1 MDLALVSG
9 AVIALGVLVYI
20 VLDGFDLGVGVLF
33 AVAPDAAARAT
44 MMNSIA
50 PVWDGNETWLILGG
64 AVLFAAFPL
73 AYAVALPALYIPLML
88 MLFALVFRGVSFEL
102 RFKAKNPRPWD
113 FAFGI
118 GSTVAAFMQGA
129 MLGGLVAGIKV
140 EKNAFAGGPFDWLT
154 PLAVVAGLGV
164 VAGYALLG
172 ACWLVLKTEGDLQA
186 RARVWGR
193 WLVAAVLLAMGAVS
207 LITPL
212 AHAQVAA
219 RWFTGLNFVYLAPV
233 PLAAVA
239 VAFLLWRGLGRARKP
254 GWGGRAPFFLAVALF
269 IFGYAGI
276 AISLWPYIVPYAL
289 SIWAAAA
296 PPSSQVFTLI
306 GVAISLPMVAI
317 YTIYAY
323 RVFRGKVSGEGY
335 HAH

>member
-1 MDLALVSG
+1 MDLALVSA
-9 AVIALGVLVYI
+9 AVIAFGVLVYI

-33 AVAPDAAARAT
+33 AVSPGEAARAT

-88 MLFALVFRGVSFEL
+88 MLMALIFRGVSFEL
-102 RFKAKNPRPWD
+102 RFRAENPRPWD

-129 MLGGLVAGIKV
+129 MLGGLVNGIKV
-140 EKNAFAGGPFDWLT
+140 EGNAFAGGPFDWLT
-154 PLAVVAGLGV
+154 PLSVAAGLGV
-164 VAGYALLG
+164 AAGYALLG
-172 ACWLVLKTEGDLQA
+172 ACWLVLKTEGELQA

-193 WLVAAVLLAMGAVS
+193 WLAAGVLIAMGVVS

-212 AHAQVAA
+212 DHPRVSA
-219 RWFTGLNFVYLAPV
+219 RWFSGLNFVYLAPV
-233 PLAAVA
+233 PLAAA
-239 VAFLLWRGLGRARKP
+239 LVAFLLWRGLGK
-254 GWGGRAPFFLAVALF
+254 GWERAPFFLAALLF
-269 IFGYAGI
+269 VLGFAGI
-276 AISLWPYIVPYAL
+276 TISLWPYIVPYAL
-289 SIWAAAA
+289 TIWRAAA

-306 GVAISLPMVAI
+306 GVAVALPMVAI

-323 RVFRGKVSGEGY
+323 RVFRGKVGEGY

>member
-1 MDLALVSG
+1 MDLALVSA

-20 VLDGFDLGVGVLF
+20 VLDGFDLGIGVLF
-33 AVAPDAAARAT
+33 VVAPDAEARAV
-44 MMNSIA
+44 MMNSVA

-88 MLFALVFRGVSFEL
+88 MLMALVFRGVSFEL
-102 RFKAKNPRPWD
+102 RFKAANPRPWD
-113 FAFGI
+113 FAFAI

-140 EKNAFAGGPFDWLT
+140 ENNAFAGGPFDWVT
-154 PLAVVAGLGV
+154 PLSIAAGLGV

-172 ACWLVLKTEGDLQA
+172 ACWLVLKTEGNLQA

-193 WLVAAVLLAMGAVS
+193 WLAAGVLVAMGIVS

-212 AHAQVAA
+212 DHPQVAA
-219 RWFTGLNFVYLAPV
+219 RWFAGLNFLYLAPV
-233 PLAAVA
+233 PVAAA
-239 VAFLLWRGLGRARKP
+239 LVAFLAWRGLGRGAE
-254 GWGGRAPFFLAVALF
+254 RAPFFLAALLF
-269 IFGYAGI
+269 LLGYAGI
-276 AISLWPYIVPYAL
+276 AISLWPYIVPYRL
-289 SIWAAAA
+289 TIWAAAA
-296 PPSSQVFTLI
+296 PPASQAFTLI
-306 GVAISLPMVAI
+306 GAAVALPMVAI
-317 YTIYAY
+317 YTVYAY
-323 RVFRGKVSGEGY
+323 RVFRGKVSEGY

>member
-1 MDLALVSG
+1 LDLSLVSA

-33 AVAPDAAARAT
+33 AVAPGEAARAT

-88 MLFALVFRGVSFEL
+88 MLFALIFRGVSFEL

-129 MLGGLVAGIKV
+129 MLGGLVNGIKV
-140 EKNAFAGGPFDWLT
+140 ENKAFAGGPFDWLT
-154 PLAVVAGLGV
+154 PLSIAAGLGV

-172 ACWLVLKTEGDLQA
+172 ACWLVLKTEGELQA

-193 WLVAAVLLAMGAVS
+193 WLTLAVLVAMGIVS
-207 LITPL
+207 LVTPL
-212 AHAQVAA
+212 EHARVAA
-219 RWFTGLNFVYLAPV
+219 RWFGGLNFVALAPV
-233 PLAAVA
+233 PLAAVGA
-239 VAFLLWRGLGRARKP
+239 AYLLWTNLGRAFSP
-254 GWGGRAPFFLAVALF
+254 GRGERAPFFLAVLLF
-269 IFGYAGI
+269 LLGYAGI

-289 SIWAAAA
+289 TIWAAAA
-296 PPSSQVFTLI
+296 PRSSQVFTLV
-306 GVAISLPMVAI
+306 GVCVAVPMVAI

-323 RVFRGKVSGEGY
+323 RVFRGKVGEGY

>member
-1 MDLALVSG
+1 MDLALVSA

-33 AVAPDAAARAT
+33 AVAPSAEARAT

-88 MLFALVFRGVSFEL
+88 MLFALIFRGVSFEL

-113 FAFGI
+113 FAFGL

-129 MLGGLVAGIKV
+129 MLGGLVNGIKG
-140 EKNAFAGGPFDWLT
+140 ENNAFVGGPFDWAT
-154 PLAVVAGLGV
+154 PLALASGLGV

-172 ACWLVLKTEGDLQA
+172 ACWLVLKTEGELQA
-186 RARVWGR
+186 KARVWGR
-193 WLVAAVLLAMGAVS
+193 RLVVAVLLAMGAVS

-212 AHAQVAA
+212 ENARVAT
-219 RWFTGLNFVYLAPV
+219 RWFGGLNIVALAPV
-233 PLAAVA
+233 PLAALGAAYLLWSELKRGAERTPFFFA
-239 VAFLLWRGLGRARKP
+239 VLVFLL
-254 GWGGRAPFFLAVALF
+254 
-269 IFGYAGI
+269 GYAGI
-276 AISLWPYIVPYAL
+276 GISLWPYIVPYAVT
-289 SIWAAAA
+289 IWAAAA

-306 GVAISLPMVAI
+306 GVAAALPMVAI

-323 RVFRGKVSGEGY
+323 RVFRGKVGEGY
-335 HAH
+335 QAH

>member
-1 MDLALVSG
+1 MDLALVSA

-33 AVAPDAAARAT
+33 AAAPDEAARAT

-88 MLFALVFRGVSFEL
+88 MLFALIFRGVSFEL

-113 FAFGI
+113 FAFGL

-129 MLGGLVAGIKV
+129 MLGGLVNGIKV
-140 EKNAFAGGPFDWLT
+140 ENNAFAGGPFDWVT
-154 PLAVVAGLGV
+154 PLAVAAGLGV

-172 ACWLVLKTEGDLQA
+172 ACWLVLKTEGELQA

-193 WLVAAVLLAMGAVS
+193 WLTLAVLAAMGTVS

-212 AHAQVAA
+212 EHARVAA
-219 RWFTGLNFVYLAPV
+219 RWFSGLNIVALAPV
-233 PLAAVA
+233 PLAALGA
-239 VAFLLWRGLGRARKP
+239 AYLLWSALKQGAE
-254 GWGGRAPFFLAVALF
+254 RAPFFLAVLMF
-269 IFGYAGI
+269 LLGFAGI
-276 AISLWPYIVPYAL
+276 AISLWPYIVPYAVT
-289 SIWAAAA
+289 IWAAAA
-296 PPSSQVFTLI
+296 PRASQVFTLI
-306 GVAISLPMVAI
+306 GVAVALPMVAV

-323 RVFRGKVSGEGY
+323 RVFRGKVSEGY

>member
-1 MDLALVSG
+1 MDLALVSA

-33 AVAPDAAARAT
+33 AAAPDETARAT

-88 MLFALVFRGVSFEL
+88 MLFALIFRGVSFEL

-113 FAFGI
+113 FAFGL

-129 MLGGLVAGIKV
+129 MLGGLVNGIKV
-140 EKNAFAGGPFDWLT
+140 ENNAFAGGPFDWVT
-154 PLAVVAGLGV
+154 PLAVAAGLGV

-172 ACWLVLKTEGDLQA
+172 ACWLVLKTEGELQA

-193 WLVAAVLLAMGAVS
+193 WLTLAVLAAMGTVS

-212 AHAQVAA
+212 KHARVAA
-219 RWFTGLNFVYLAPV
+219 RWFSGLNIVALAPV
-233 PLAAVA
+233 PLAALGA
-239 VAFLLWRGLGRARKP
+239 AYLLWSALKQGAE
-254 GWGGRAPFFLAVALF
+254 RAPFFLAVLMF
-269 IFGYAGI
+269 LLGYAGI
-276 AISLWPYIVPYAL
+276 AISLWPYIVPYAVT
-289 SIWAAAA
+289 IWAAAA
-296 PPSSQVFTLI
+296 PRASQVFTLI
-306 GVAISLPMVAI
+306 GVAVALPMVAV

-323 RVFRGKVSGEGY
+323 RVFRGKVSEGY

>member
-1 MDLALVSG
+1 MDLALVSA

-20 VLDGFDLGVGVLF
+20 LLDGFDLGVGILF
-33 AVAPDAAARAT
+33 AMAPDATARAT

-102 RFKAKNPRPWD
+102 RFKAENPRFWD

-118 GSTVAAFMQGA
+118 ASAVAAFMQGA

-154 PLAVVAGLGV
+154 PLSVVAGLGV

-172 ACWLVLKTEGDLQA
+172 ACWIVLKTEGDLQA

-193 WLVAAVLLAMGAVS
+193 WLVVAVLLAMGAVS

-212 AHAQVAA
+212 DHPRVAA
-219 RWFTGLNFVYLAPV
+219 RWFTGLNFLYLAPV
-233 PLAAVA
+233 P
-239 VAFLLWRGLGRARKP
+239 
-254 GWGGRAPFFLAVALF
+254 
-269 IFGYAGI
+269 
-276 AISLWPYIVPYAL
+276 
-289 SIWAAAA
+289 AAA
-296 PPSSQVFTLI
+296 
-306 GVAISLPMVAI
+306 
-317 YTIYAY
+317 
-323 RVFRGKVSGEGY
+323 RG
-335 HAH
+335 

>member
-1 MDLALVSG
+1 MDLALVSA

-20 VLDGFDLGVGVLF
+20 VLDGFDLGIGVLF

-44 MMNSIA
+44 MMNTVA

-102 RFKAKNPRPWD
+102 RFKAANPRPWD

-129 MLGGLVAGIKV
+129 MLGGLVAGIRV
-140 EKNAFAGGPFDWLT
+140 ENKSFAGGAFDWLT
-154 PLAVVAGLGV
+154 PLSIAAGLGV

-193 WLVAAVLLAMGAVS
+193 WLVVAVLIAMGVVS

-212 AHAQVAA
+212 LHKEVAA
-219 RWFTGLNFVYLAPV
+219 RWFAGLNFLYLAPV
-233 PLAAVA
+233 PAAA
-239 VAFLLWRGLGRARKP
+239 ILVAFLAWRGLGRDAE
-254 GWGGRAPFFLAVALF
+254 RAPFFFAALLF
-269 IFGYAGI
+269 LLGYAGI
-276 AISLWPYIVPYAL
+276 GISLWPYIVPYAL
-289 SIWAAAA
+289 TIWAAAA
-296 PPSSQVFTLI
+296 PPSSQVFTLV
-306 GVAISLPMVAI
+306 GVGFALPMVGI

-323 RVFRGKVSGEGY
+323 RVFRGKVGEGY

>member
-1 MDLALVSG
+1 MDLALVSA

-33 AVAPDAAARAT
+33 AVAPGEAARAT

-88 MLFALVFRGVSFEL
+88 MLFALIFRGVSFEL

-129 MLGGLVAGIKV
+129 MLGGLVNGIKV
-140 EKNAFAGGPFDWLT
+140 KNKAFAGGPFDWLT
-154 PLAVVAGLGV
+154 PLSVAAGLGV

-172 ACWLVLKTEGDLQA
+172 ACWLVLKTEGELQA
-186 RARVWGR
+186 RARAWGR
-193 WLVAAVLLAMGAVS
+193 WLTIVVLVAMGAVS

-212 AHAQVAA
+212 EHARVAA
-219 RWFTGLNFVYLAPV
+219 RWFSGLNIVALAPV
-233 PLAAVA
+233 PLAAIGA
-239 VAFLLWRGLGRARKP
+239 AYLLWSALQRGAE
-254 GWGGRAPFFLAVALF
+254 RAPFFLAVLVF
-269 IFGYAGI
+269 VLGYAGV

-289 SIWAAAA
+289 TIWAAAA

-306 GVAISLPMVAI
+306 GVAAALPMVAI

-323 RVFRGKVSGEGY
+323 RVFRGKIGEGY

>member
-1 MDLALVSG
+1 MDLALVSA

-33 AVAPDAAARAT
+33 AVAPDAGARAT

-64 AVLFAAFPL
+64 AVLFASFPL

-88 MLFALVFRGVSFEL
+88 MLFALIFRGVSFEL
-102 RFKAKNPRPWD
+102 RFKAKNPRRWD

-129 MLGGLVAGIKV
+129 MLGGLVAGIRV
-140 EKNAFAGGPFDWLT
+140 ENNAFAGGPFDWLT
-154 PLAVVAGLGV
+154 PLALASGIGV

-193 WLVAAVLLAMGAVS
+193 WLVAAVLIAMGVVS

-212 AHAQVAA
+212 EHPRVAA
-219 RWFTGLNFVYLAPV
+219 RWFSGLNLVALAPV
-233 PLAAVA
+233 PAAAIGVA
-239 VAFLLWRGLGRARKP
+239 YLLWSSLGRDFSP
-254 GWGGRAPFFLAVALF
+254 GRGERAPFFLAALLF
-269 IFGYAGI
+269 ILGYAGI
-276 AISLWPYIVPYAL
+276 GISLWPYIVPYAL
-289 SIWAAAA
+289 TIWAAAA
-296 PPSSQVFTLI
+296 PHSSQVFTLI
-306 GVAISLPMVAI
+306 GVAFALPMVAI

-323 RVFRGKVSGEGY
+323 RVFRGKVGGEGY

>member
-1 MDLALVSG
+1 MDLALVSA

-20 VLDGFDLGVGVLF
+20 VLDGFDLGIGVLF
-33 AVAPDAAARAT
+33 AVAPNETARAT

-129 MLGGLVAGIKV
+129 MLGGLVGGIKV
-140 EKNAFAGGPFDWLT
+140 ENKAFAGGPFDWLT
-154 PLAVVAGLGV
+154 PLALVSGLGV

-172 ACWLVLKTEGDLQA
+172 ACWLVLKAEGDLEA

-193 WLVAAVLLAMGAVS
+193 WLVVAVLVAMGAVS
-207 LITPL
+207 VITPIE
-212 AHAQVAA
+212 HARVAA
-219 RWFTGLNFVYLAPV
+219 RWFSGLHVVALAPV
-233 PLAAVA
+233 PLAAIGVA
-239 VAFLLWRGLGRARKP
+239 YLLWSGLGRGAA
-254 GWGGRAPFFLAVALF
+254 RAPFFLAVALF
-269 IFGYAGI
+269 LLGFAGI
-276 AISLWPYIVPYAL
+276 AISLWPYIVPYAVT
-289 SIWAAAA
+289 IWAAAA
-296 PPSSQVFTLI
+296 PPASQAFTLA
-306 GVAISLPMVAI
+306 GVAVALPMVAV

-323 RVFRGKVSGEGY
+323 RVFRGKVGEGY

>member
-1 MDLALVSG
+1 MDLALVSA

-20 VLDGFDLGVGVLF
+20 VLDGFDLGVGILF
-33 AVAPDAAARAT
+33 ALSPDAEARAT

-64 AVLFAAFPL
+64 AMLFAAFPL
-73 AYAVALPALYIPLML
+73 AYAVALPAFYIPLML
-88 MLFALVFRGVSFEL
+88 MLMALVFRGVSFEL
-102 RFKAKNPRPWD
+102 RFKAANPRPWD
-113 FAFGI
+113 FAFAI

-140 EKNAFAGGPFDWLT
+140 ENNAFAGGPFDWLT
-154 PLAVVAGLGV
+154 PLSIVAGLGV

-172 ACWLVLKTEGDLQA
+172 ACWLVLKTEGALQA
-186 RARVWGR
+186 RARRWGR
-193 WLVAAVLLAMGAVS
+193 WLVAAVLIAMGVVS
-207 LITPL
+207 VITPL
-212 AHAQVAA
+212 EHAEVAQ
-219 RWFTGLNFVYLAPV
+219 RWFGGLNFLYLAPV
-233 PLAAVA
+233 PAAA
-239 VAFLLWRGLGRARKP
+239 AIAAFVLWRGLGS
-254 GWGGRAPFFLAVALF
+254 GWEHAPFFLAALLF
-269 IFGYAGI
+269 ILGYAGI

-289 SIWAAAA
+289 TIWRAAA
-296 PPSSQVFTLI
+296 PPSSQVFTLV
-306 GVAISLPMVAI
+306 GAAITLPMIAA

>member
-1 MDLALVSG
+1 MDLALVSA

-33 AVAPDAAARAT
+33 AVAPDEAARAT

-102 RFKAKNPRPWD
+102 RFKAKNPRRWD

-129 MLGGLVAGIKV
+129 MLGGLVNGIKV
-140 EKNAFAGGPFDWLT
+140 ENNAFAGGPFDWIT
-154 PLAVVAGLGV
+154 PLAAASGLGV

-172 ACWLVLKTEGDLQA
+172 ACWLVLKTEGELQA

-193 WLVAAVLLAMGAVS
+193 RLVVAVLIAMGAVS

-212 AHAQVAA
+212 EHARVAA
-219 RWFTGLNFVYLAPV
+219 RWFTGLNTIALAPV
-233 PLAAVA
+233 PLAALGVA
-239 VAFLLWRGLGRARKP
+239 YLLWSGLAREAE
-254 GWGGRAPFFLAVALF
+254 RAPFFLAALLF
-269 IFGYAGI
+269 MLGYAGI

-289 SIWAAAA
+289 TIWAAAA

-306 GVAISLPMVAI
+306 GVAVALPMVAV
-317 YTIYAY
+317 YTVYAY
-323 RVFRGKVSGEGY
+323 RVFRGKVSEGY
-335 HAH
+335 HGH

>member
-1 MDLALVSG
+1 MDIALVSA
-9 AVIALGVLVYI
+9 AVIAFGVLIYI
-20 VLDGFDLGVGVLF
+20 VLDGFDLGIGVLF
-33 AVAPDAAARAT
+33 AVSPNAEARVT

-64 AVLFAAFPL
+64 AMLFAAFPL

-88 MLFALVFRGVSFEL
+88 MLMALIFRGVSFEL
-102 RFKAKNPRPWD
+102 RFKAANPRPWD

-129 MLGGLVAGIKV
+129 MLGGLIAGIKV
-140 EKNAFAGGPFDWLT
+140 ENNAFAGGTFDWLT
-154 PLAVVAGLGV
+154 PLAIAAGLGV

-172 ACWLVLKTEGDLQA
+172 ACWLVLKTEGELQA
-186 RARVWGR
+186 KARVWGR
-193 WLVAAVLLAMGAVS
+193 WLVAAVLVAMGVVS

-212 AHAQVAA
+212 EHAEVAQ
-219 RWFTGLNFVYLAPV
+219 RWFAGPNFLYLSPV
-233 PLAAVA
+233 PAAA
-239 VAFLLWRGLGRARKP
+239 AIAAFVLWRGLGS
-254 GWGGRAPFFLAVALF
+254 GWERAPFLLAALLF
-269 IFGYAGI
+269 ILGYAGI
-276 AISLWPYIVPYAL
+276 AISVWPYIVPYAL
-289 SIWAAAA
+289 TIWRAAA

-306 GVAISLPMVAI
+306 GAAITLPMIAI

-323 RVFRGKVSGEGY
+323 RVFRGKVGGEGY

>member
-1 MDLALVSG
+1 MDLALVSA

-33 AVAPDAAARAT
+33 AVAPDGEARAT

-113 FAFGI
+113 FAFGL

-129 MLGGLVAGIKV
+129 MLGGLVNGIKV
-140 EKNAFAGGPFDWLT
+140 ENNAFSGGPLDWLT
-154 PLAVVAGLGV
+154 PLAAAAGLGV

-172 ACWLVLKTEGDLQA
+172 ACWLVLKTEGGLQA
-186 RARVWGR
+186 RARAWGR
-193 WLVAAVLLAMGAVS
+193 WLTLAVLVAMGAVS

-212 AHAQVAA
+212 EHARVAA
-219 RWFTGLNFVYLAPV
+219 RWFGGLNIVALAPV
-233 PLAAVA
+233 PLAALGVA
-239 VAFLLWRGLGRARKP
+239 YLLWSGLKQGAE
-254 GWGGRAPFFLAVALF
+254 RAPFFLAVLLF
-269 IFGYAGI
+269 LLGYAGI

-289 SIWAAAA
+289 TIWAAAA

-306 GVAISLPMVAI
+306 GVAVALPMVAV

-323 RVFRGKVSGEGY
+323 RVFRGKVGEGY